1 MFLIVKCNCE
11 WIVNVWPLYLDSI
24 VSDKKPDNV
33 KQDTK
38 IERAMKIEIS
48 YKCNN

>member
-11 WIVNVWPLYLDSI
+11 WIENVWPLYLDSI
-24 VSDKKPDNV
+24 VSDKKTDNV

-38 IERAMKIEIS
+38 YGKSNENE
-48 YKCNN
+48 N